1 MRSLSRSHLRP
12 GTSHASSRPAQRLL
26 SFVITGALLLQPLT
40 PAIAQTGTARVE
52 GLRDNTVRHHAIT
65 GAKLVV
71 APGKVIESGVLV
83 MKDGRI
89 VAAGANVAVP
99 AGARI
104 WNLPGR
110 VIYPG
115 FIDLASSVGVPAAAR
130 ARPAQPAFQFGGGQA
145 QAGGTPVDLRAPGPR
160 ALSSDNRSVRADFD
174 VATQL
179 ELKADELKAARDLGF
194 TTVLASPMS
203 GTWRGQSA
211 LINTADK
218 LDAKTLT
225 LMPRAAQHAAIEYER
240 GFGAGVQYPNS
251 AMGAIALIRQTLYDA
266 RWQRNGA
273 TLSGERIEPNA
284 SMEALQ
290 PVLAA
295 KQPVIFAADGEQ
307 DFKRIANIR
316 DEFGLR
322 VIAHGHGNEYRR
334 AAQLKALAMPVIV
347 PVNFP
352 APPEV
357 ETPDA
362 ALDVQLEQLQH
373 WEQAPSNPAYLAKA
387 GVEFGFTAHGL
398 RDPAREFWPAVR
410 LAVKRG
416 LTSDAALAALTTTP
430 ARLIGAAAQL
440 GTLEPGR
447 LANVVIANGDL
458 FASEQAEVELTFI
471 DGRPH
476 SAPAQD
482 RADVR
487 GVWTVSDKGVES
499 DWAIAGTRARP
510 TLTLDGQSCDV
521 TVRGRQMVVT
531 MPCGR
536 VSGDKTT
543 LVADVRGDVMQGAT
557 QSAAGVAPWSAKRKA
572 PFVEVDRAAARAAD
586 APPPNAPQA
595 WPAGSYGMKSTPVA
609 EHVIVKNATV
619 WTSAAA
625 GKLTDADLIVKDG
638 RIVAVGR
645 GLATPAGARVIDARG
660 KHVTPGMIDAHSHT
674 AVVGSVNESTSSVTA
689 EVRIG
694 DVIDATNISI
704 YRQLAGGTTA
714 ANILHGSA
722 NTIGGQSQTLKFRW
736 GADADGLKV
745 ANALPGIKF
754 ALGENVKQSNFQT
767 EGTRYPQTR
776 MGVEQILRDAF
787 SAAKTYQ
794 QRWAAHKSN
803 PKTVPEPRRD
813 LQLDTLVE
821 LLEKKRVVHIHSYR
835 ADEILM
841 FARVAKE
848 LGIPVATFQHVLEGY
863 KVADAFRDI
872 GAGASSFSDWW
883 AYKME
888 VADAIPYNGAIMHKV
903 GVLTTFN
910 SDSDE
915 LARRLNTEAAKAV
928 RYGGVSDTEALKFV
942 TFNAAKQLGIE
953 TRTGSLEAGKDADFV
968 IWSADPLSPLA
979 VSEQTWVDGRRYY
992 DLESHRAMTA
1002 EAEAEK
1008 RRLVAKALPARMAR
1022 LATAGAPGGAAQRAD
1037 APAAPR
1043 NEIQDLLD
1051 HLRLQRALHLEAAYR
1066 GEYWDGGNWHECTE
1080 DAR

>member
-1 MRSLSRSHLRP
+1 MRSHSRGRARNGMSN
-12 GTSHASSRPAQRLL
+12 PAQRLF
-26 SFVITGALLLQPLT
+26 SMGVIGTLLLQPLT
-40 PAIAQTGTARVE
+40 PFAQTGTTRVE
-52 GLRDNTVRHHAIT
+52 GLRDHTPRHHAIT
-65 GAKLVV
+65 GAKLVL
-71 APGKVIESGVLV
+71 APGKVVENGVLV

-99 AGARI
+99 AGARV

-110 VIYPG
+110 IVYPG

-130 ARPAQPAFQFGGGQA
+130 ARPAQPAFQFGGGQGPA
-145 QAGGTPVDLRAPGPR
+145 AATPADFRAPGPR

-179 ELKADELKAARDLGF
+179 ELKSDELKAARDLGF
-194 TTVLASPMS
+194 TAVLASPMS
-203 GTWRGQSA
+203 GAWRGQGA
-211 LINTADK
+211 LITTADK

-225 LMPRAAQHAAIEYER
+225 LMPRVTQHAAIEYER
-240 GFGAGVQYPNS
+240 GFGGGVQYPNS
-251 AMGAIALIRQTLYDA
+251 AMGAIALLRQTLYDA
-266 RWQRNGA
+266 RWQRNGV
-273 TLSGERIEPNA
+273 TTNGDRLEPNA
-284 SMEALQ
+284 TLDALK
-290 PVLAA
+290 PVLDG

-316 DEFGLR
+316 DEFSLR
-322 VIAHGHGNEYRR
+322 VVVLGNGNEYRR
-334 AAQLKALAMPVIV
+334 AAQLKSLNMPVIV
-347 PVNFP
+347 PLNFP

-357 ETPDA
+357 ETPDGA
-362 ALDVQLEQLQH
+362 MDIALEQLQH
-373 WEQAPSNPAYLAKA
+373 WEQAPSNASYLAKA
-387 GVEFGFTAHGL
+387 GVEFSFTAHGM
-398 RDPAREFWPAVR
+398 RDAAREFWPAVR

-416 LTSDAALAALTTTP
+416 LSTDAAIAALTTTP
-430 ARLIGAAAQL
+430 AKLIGASVQL
-440 GTLEPGR
+440 GTLEAGR
-447 LANVVIANGDL
+447 LANIVVANADL
-458 FASEQAEVELTFI
+458 FASEQAEIELTFV

-487 GVWTVSDKGVES
+487 GLWTINTGTVADKE
-499 DWAIAGTRARP
+499 WAIAGTKARP
-510 TLTLDGQSCDV
+510 TLSLDGQSCDV
-521 TVRGRQMVVT
+521 SVRGRQLIVAT
-531 MPCGR
+531 PCGR
-536 VSGDKTT
+536 SVTDRITI
-543 LVADVRGDVMQGAT
+543 VADVRGDMMQGAA
-557 QSAAGVAPWSAKRKA
+557 QSSSGVTPWSAKRKA
-572 PFVEVDRAAARAAD
+572 PFVEAERTARATD
-586 APPPNAPQA
+586 VPPPAAPAA
-595 WPAGSYGMKSTPVA
+595 WPAGSYGMKAIPAA

-625 GKLTDADLIVKDG
+625 GKLADADVVVKDG
-638 RIVAVGR
+638 KVVAVGR
-645 GLATPAGARVIDARG
+645 SLATPPGARVIDARG
-660 KHVTPGMIDAHSHT
+660 KHVTPGIIDAHSHT

-689 EVRIG
+689 EVRIA
-694 DVIDATNISI
+694 DVIDATNISM

-736 GADADGLKV
+736 GQDADSLKF

-794 QRWAAHKSN
+794 QRWAAHNAN
-803 PKTVPEPRRD
+803 PKTVPAPRRD

-863 KVADAFRDI
+863 KVADAIKDI

-953 TRTGSLEAGKDADFV
+953 ARTGSLEAGKDADFV
-968 IWSADPLSPLA
+968 IWSADPLSPMA
-979 VSEQTWVDGRRYY
+979 VAEQTWVDGRRYY

-1008 RRLVAKALPARMAR
+1008 RRLVAKAMTARMAR
-1022 LATAGAPGGAAQRAD
+1022 LALAAAAGGAGATGARPD
-1037 APAAPR
+1037 APATPR
-1043 NEIQDLLD
+1043 NELQDLLD
-1051 HLRLQRALHLEAAYR
+1051 HLRLQRLLHMDAAYR

-1080 DAR
+1080 EAR

>member
-1 MRSLSRSHLRP
+1 MRSLSRSPLRH
-12 GTSHASSRPAQRLL
+12 GTLQATSRPAQRLL
-26 SFVITGALLLQPLT
+26 CFFITGTVLLQPLT
-40 PAIAQTGTARVE
+40 PAFAQSGTTRVE
-52 GLRDNTVRHHAIT
+52 GLRDHTPRHHAIT
-65 GAKLVV
+65 GAKLVL
-71 APGKVIESGVLV
+71 APGKVVENGVLV
-83 MKDGRI
+83 LKDGRI
-89 VAAGANVAVP
+89 VAAGANVPVP
-99 AGARI
+99 AGARV

-110 VIYPG
+110 VVYPG
-115 FIDLASSVGVPAAAR
+115 FIDLASNVGVPVAAR

-145 QAGGTPVDLRAPGPR
+145 QAGVVPVDLRAPGPR
-160 ALSSDNRSVRADFD
+160 SLSSDNRSVRADFD

-203 GTWRGQSA
+203 GAWRGQSA
-211 LINTADK
+211 LINTGDK

-225 LMPRAAQHAAIEYER
+225 LMPRAAQHAAIEFER
-240 GFGAGVQYPNS
+240 GFGGGVQYPNS

-266 RWQRNGA
+266 RWQKNGVTA
-273 TLSGERIEPNA
+273 TGERIEPNA
-284 SMEALQ
+284 TLDALK
-290 PVLAA
+290 PVLEA

-316 DEFGLR
+316 DEFNLR
-322 VIAHGHGNEYRR
+322 VVALGNGNEYRR
-334 AAQLKALAMPVIV
+334 ATQLKALNLPVIV
-347 PVNFP
+347 PLNFP

-373 WEQAPSNPAYLAKA
+373 WEQAPSNAMYLFKA
-387 GVEFGFTAHGL
+387 GVEMAFTAHGL
-398 RDPAREFWPAVR
+398 RDAQRELWPAVR

-416 LTSDAALAALTTTP
+416 LAADAALAALTTTP
-430 ARLIGAAAQL
+430 AKLIGASNL
-440 GTLEPGR
+440 VGTLDAGR
-447 LANVVIANGDL
+447 LANVVVANGDL
-458 FASEQAEVELTFI
+458 FTSEQAEIELTFI

-487 GVWTVSDKGVES
+487 GVWAVGDKE
-499 DWAIAGTRARP
+499 WAIAGTRARP

-521 TVRGRQMVVT
+521 TVRGRQLVLT
-531 MPCGR
+531 TPCGR
-536 VSGDKTT
+536 TGGDKTT
-543 LVADVRGDVMQGAT
+543 IVADVRGDAMQGAA
-557 QSAAGVAPWSAKRKA
+557 QSASGVTPWSAQRKA
-572 PFVEVDRAAARAAD
+572 PFVEVERAGARVAD
-586 APPPNAPQA
+586 APPANPPQA
-595 WPAGSYGMKSTPVA
+595 WPAGSYGMKAIPAA

-625 GKLTDADLIVKDG
+625 GKLADADVIVKDG
-638 RIVAVGR
+638 KIVAVGR
-645 GLATPAGARVIDARG
+645 GLATPTGARVIDARG

-674 AVVGSVNESTSSVTA
+674 AVLGSVNESTSSVTA

-736 GADADGLKV
+736 GQDADGLKF

-787 SAAKTYQ
+787 AAARTYQ
-794 QRWAAHKSN
+794 QRWAAHTAN
-803 PKTVPEPRRD
+803 PKTVPAPRRD

-863 KVADAFRDI
+863 KVADAIRDI

-888 VADAIPYNGAIMHKV
+888 VTDAIPYNGAIMHRV

-928 RYGGVSDTEALKFV
+928 RYGGVSETEALKFV
-942 TFNAAKQLGIE
+942 TLNAAKQLGIAD
-953 TRTGSLEAGKDADFV
+953 RTGSLEAGKDADFV

-979 VSEQTWVDGRRYY
+979 VAEQTWVDGRRYY
-992 DLESHRAMTA
+992 DLETHRALTA

-1022 LATAGAPGGAAQRAD
+1022 MAAAGATGATARPDSA
-1037 APAAPR
+1037 AAPR
-1043 NEIQDLLD
+1043 NDIQDLLD
-1051 HLRLQRALHLEAAYR
+1051 HLRLQRQLHLEAAYR